1 MGQQALQAL
10 MFLAEKGKSRL
21 GTDTEVIQAL
31 AENRLITMPDPLT
44 KEWILTHYGKGI
56 LQEIKS
62 AGTTTMVNL
71 MEKYL

>member
-10 MFLAEKGKSRL
+10 MFLAEKGSSRL
-21 GTDTEVIQAL
+21 GTDPEVIQAL
-31 AENRLITMPDPLT
+31 ADNQLITMPDPLN

-62 AGTTTMVNL
+62 AGTRMMVDL